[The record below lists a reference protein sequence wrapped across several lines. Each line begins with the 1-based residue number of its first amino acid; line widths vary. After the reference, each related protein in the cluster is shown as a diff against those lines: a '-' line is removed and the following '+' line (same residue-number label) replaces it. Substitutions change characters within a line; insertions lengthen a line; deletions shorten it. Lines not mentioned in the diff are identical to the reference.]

1 MQPAKGNIANTCT
14 HTLVRTRYFID
25 FERYIYIKY
34 ILHIYIY
41 ILHKADTFSFG
52 KRICIHT
59 YEYILYVTFSLSV
72 YMCTWKVNECW
83 LSAVYLYKYLYV
95 YTKYIWY
102 TKYFIHQYMHVSKS
116 MDFDFLRCIY
126 IDICMY
132 IPNIFY
138 TQNFI
143 HHYMHVRKSMDTFSM
158 DVDFLRCICTN
169 ICEYIHARNKVN
181 RRWL

>member
-1 MQPAKGNIANTCT
+1 
-14 HTLVRTRYFID
+14 
-25 FERYIYIKY
+25 
-34 ILHIYIY
+34 
-41 ILHKADTFSFG
+41 
-52 KRICIHT
+52 
-59 YEYILYVTFSLSV
+59 
-72 YMCTWKVNECW
+72 
-83 LSAVYLYKYLYV
+83 
-95 YTKYIWY
+95 
-102 TKYFIHQYMHVSKS
+102 MHVSKS

-181 RRWL
+181 RR